1 MNKLSTVALGGL
13 LAASLSSAAYAE
25 PTRTFFT
32 ETANTAAKG
41 SVSLDM
47 EYGFSETASGT
58 GIRIGGM
65 GGEILLNNTNS
76 ASEDGQFQSSS
87 IGYKKT
93 IQKNLAAY
101 GILSYLND
109 DANADAYTDIAL
121 GVAFTLEQKQITIN
135 INGELIT
142 DDSNATPLRGGDT
155 TIFVKG
161 SLEVSM
167 DQVLPNSS
175 MMVELALEDSDF
187 IETASAFGFRWQP
200 SKRVTTDL
208 IIYVDDGDP
217 TNGDSVMG
225 IPGYI
230 KLNLAF

>member
-1 MNKLSTVALGGL
+1 MNKLSTLALGGL

-32 ETANTAAKG
+32 ETADTAAKG

-47 EYGFSETASGT
+47 EYAFSESAGGT

-76 ASEDGQFQSSS
+76 AGSGDQFQSSS
-87 IGYKKT
+87 IGYKKA
-93 IQKNLAAY
+93 IQKNLAVY

-121 GVAFTLEQKQITIN
+121 GVAFTLKQKQITFN

-142 DDSNATPLRGGDT
+142 DDSNALRGGDT

-161 SLEVSM
+161 SLKVSM
-167 DQVLPNSS
+167 DKVLPNSS

-208 IIYVDDGDP
+208 IIYVDDGNLAGN
-217 TNGDSVMG
+217 TITG

>member
-1 MNKLSTVALGGL
+1 MNKFSTVALGGL
-13 LAASLSSAAYAE
+13 LAASMSSAAYAE

-32 ETANTAAKG
+32 ETADVAAKG

-47 EYGFSETASGT
+47 EYPFDNNGT
-58 GIRIGGM
+58 GIGTGVRIGAM
-65 GGEILLNNTNS
+65 GGEILLNNSNS
-76 ASEDGQFQSSS
+76 AGPNGEFVSNS

-101 GILSYLND
+101 GILNYYND
-109 DANADAYTDIAL
+109 DAFGDAVTDIAL
-121 GVAFTLEQKQITIN
+121 GVAFTLEQKQMTIN

-142 DDSNATPLRGGDT
+142 DDSGTLRGDET
-155 TIFVKG
+155 TIFLKG
-161 SLEVSM
+161 SLKVSM

-175 MMVELALEDSDF
+175 FIAELALEDNDF
-187 IETASAFGFRWQP
+187 IETASAFGIRWQP

-208 IIYVDDGDP
+208 IVYIDNGDP
-217 TNGDSVMG
+217 ASEKITG